1 MYGAQVRGATE
12 LGLRWK
18 AGSGAARH
26 LESYRRRGLPMP
38 VVIALGGPPTATFSA
53 LLPLPGD
60 LDELAFAGF
69 LGSTPLDMVACR
81 SVPLRVP
88 AGGEVLI
95 EGFVHPGETVV
106 EGPFGNHTG
115 CYSPVTDASLMRI
128 TAISH
133 RPGAII
139 PATVVGPPP
148 MEDCWMAKAWER
160 LLLAFLK
167 RLIPAVHGL
176 CFPLEWIF
184 HQSAIISLDNPSPAM
199 VRETAAWLW
208 NTPWFSASR
217 LLIFVDAG
225 VEAWDMAGVA
235 WSAINNCDFSCDSFS
250 DGSGKRQALDATGCR
265 TPRQRIAGDSSIDQR
280 VAERWK
286 EYGLS

>member
-1 MYGAQVRGATE
+1 M
-12 LGLRWK
+12 
-18 AGSGAARH
+18 
-26 LESYRRRGLPMP
+26 
-38 VVIALGGPPTATFSA
+38 
-53 LLPLPGD
+53 
-60 LDELAFAGF
+60 
-69 LGSTPLDMVACR
+69 
-81 SVPLRVP
+81 RV
-88 AGGEVLI
+88 
-95 EGFVHPGETVV
+95 
-106 EGPFGNHTG
+106 
-115 CYSPVTDASLMRI
+115 

-133 RPGAII
+133 RRDAII

-148 MEDCWMAKAWER
+148 MEDCWMARAWER

-167 RLIPAVHGL
+167 RLLPAVHGL

-199 VRETAAWLW
+199 VRETAARLW
-208 NTPWFSASR
+208 STPWFSGSR

-225 VEAWDMAGVA
+225 VDACDMTGVA
-235 WSAINNCDFSCDSFS
+235 WRAINNCDFSCDIFS

-265 TPRQRIAGDSSIDQR
+265 TPRQRIVVDSSIVQQ